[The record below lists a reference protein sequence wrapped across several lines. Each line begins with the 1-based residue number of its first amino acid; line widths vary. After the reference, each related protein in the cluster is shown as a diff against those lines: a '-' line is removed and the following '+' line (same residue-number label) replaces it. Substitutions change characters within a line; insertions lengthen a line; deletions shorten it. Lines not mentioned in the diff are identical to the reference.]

1 MFIKQLLIYTQNE
14 TIRDIK
20 FHMGLNL
27 IVDETENGPTNTGN
41 NVGKTTVLRLI
52 DYCLGGKA
60 KDIYTSKENG
70 VSKTVK
76 RFLEDNE
83 VYVKLTLVESLTQD
97 EGRKVVIV
105 RNFLKNSRRVCK
117 INDVDVPD
125 TDFNTV
131 IQKQMWGKVSTNPTF
146 RQIISHS
153 IRIDE
158 QRLDHTMMTL
168 KMGNNAQNE
177 ALHLYMFGANIKD
190 EGRKEELEKNIR
202 EDKTYMSRLESEKTL
217 SEAKAE
223 LGLLDEQIE
232 TLKRKGNDLIL
243 NPNYDNDLQ
252 QLSGINSQMKMMNDT
267 VDKLELRESIIQ
279 RTVSEAKE
287 EIDLVSIQ
295 QVKEIYEQANAFQEG
310 IQHTF
315 EDLFAFHK
323 TMQEERTKFIEA
335 ELPELDKKID
345 FYLQQLS
352 NLKQQREDLLKKL
365 EHEVSK
371 EALDK
376 LYAEQGDCLI
386 KKGQLEQLISQLND
400 VSERLT
406 DNKDAL
412 SLINDSLFSEEYKKV
427 IDAQLKKFNIL
438 FGNISNLL
446 YGERYYV
453 NYEVKGGSDVR
464 QHYQFK
470 PCAPDNN
477 STGKKQGEMASFDLA
492 YVTFADTEKIP
503 CLHFILNDKKELMDG
518 NQMVDIARQTERQ
531 NNVQFIMSSLRGK
544 LPTALREEKN
554 VVVNL
559 SQDSRLF
566 KIESH
571 AK

>member
-70 VSKTVK
+70 VSQTVK

-190 EGRKEELEKNIR
+190 EGRKEEREKNIR

-376 LYAEQGDCLI
+376 LD
-386 KKGQLEQLISQLND
+386 
-400 VSERLT
+400 
-406 DNKDAL
+406 
-412 SLINDSLFSEEYKKV
+412 
-427 IDAQLKKFNIL
+427 
-438 FGNISNLL
+438 
-446 YGERYYV
+446 
-453 NYEVKGGSDVR
+453 
-464 QHYQFK
+464 
-470 PCAPDNN
+470 
-477 STGKKQGEMASFDLA
+477 
-492 YVTFADTEKIP
+492 
-503 CLHFILNDKKELMDG
+503 
-518 NQMVDIARQTERQ
+518 
-531 NNVQFIMSSLRGK
+531 
-544 LPTALREEKN
+544 
-554 VVVNL
+554 
-559 SQDSRLF
+559 
-566 KIESH
+566 
-571 AK
+571 